1 MNYFDCYQTNLPIVK
16 AQGGTKL
23 AGLIG
28 TGVNKTIDFLTG
40 VPIRRKITNAVNE
53 YVVNNTDSDAA
64 RYAAN
69 AFGILNSGLYDIV
82 QSRINNGINKIIP
95 GWVPEK
101 AQDQVGKGEPVW
113 TIDKG
118 SRIARY
124 YDKDGNMVLS
134 SPAGIGMVSGPK
146 EKSGD
151 NKTPTGTF
159 RLSAREAG
167 ANKSGGTA
175 AFGEHFYR
183 TNHKNDGSSQLSG
196 VGLHG
201 TGTAFLNGTNISHG
215 CVRVD
220 NDVICDFYEKAP
232 NHGAGTKIIMYDK
245 QGGKL

>member
-1 MNYFDCYQTNLPIVK
+1 
-16 AQGGTKL
+16 
-23 AGLIG
+23 
-28 TGVNKTIDFLTG
+28 
-40 VPIRRKITNAVNE
+40 
-53 YVVNNTDSDAA
+53 
-64 RYAAN
+64 
-69 AFGILNSGLYDIV
+69 
-82 QSRINNGINKIIP
+82 
-95 GWVPEK
+95 
-101 AQDQVGKGEPVW
+101 
-113 TIDKG
+113 
-118 SRIARY
+118 
-124 YDKDGNMVLS
+124 MVLS

-183 TNHKNDGSSQLSG
+183 TNHKNNGSSQLSG

-232 NHGAGTKIIMYDK
+232 KHGAGTKIIMYDK